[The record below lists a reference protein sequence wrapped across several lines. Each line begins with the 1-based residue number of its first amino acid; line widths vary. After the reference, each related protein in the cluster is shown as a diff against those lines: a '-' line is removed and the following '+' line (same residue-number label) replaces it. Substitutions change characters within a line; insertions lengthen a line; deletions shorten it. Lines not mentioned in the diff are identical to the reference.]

1 MRELLHVNSTATGPL
16 GPVVTHLDAAIRWSC
31 GLILWSTFLA
41 MLGPTFAN
49 AVLRYTTDAS
59 LNWSVEV
66 VQLVFP
72 WFIMAGAVMA
82 AQHGRHIGVE
92 LFVALLP
99 AKIVRWIAVPTQ
111 LLIGAAC
118 LTVIYVYLGFGIF
131 EGGMEYAAG
140 DVSFT
145 SLGIPQSWSYAAL
158 LFGYLLLGLTAL
170 STTYRLIT
178 GGPTRIEDELA
189 SLAETSS

>member
-1 MRELLHVNSTATGPL
+1 MRELLQSPNATGPL
-16 GPVVTHLDAAIRWSC
+16 GPVVTHLDGAIRWVC
-31 GLILWSTFLA
+31 GIILWVTFLA
-41 MLGPTFAN
+41 MLLPTFAN
-49 AVLRYTTDAS
+49 AVMRYTTDAS

-72 WFIMAGAVMA
+72 WFIMAGAAMA

-99 AKIVRWIAVPTQ
+99 VKIARWIAIPVQ
-111 LLIGAAC
+111 LIIFAAC
-118 LTVIYVYLGFGIF
+118 LTVIYVYLGFGMF

-145 SLGIPQSWSYAAL
+145 SLGVPQSWSYAAL
-158 LFGYLLLGLTAL
+158 LFGYVLLGLTAL
-170 STTYRLIT
+170 STTYRLIS
-178 GGPTRIEDELA
+178 GGRTRIEDELA
-189 SLAETSS
+189 SIAEPSA

>member
-1 MRELLHVNSTATGPL
+1 MRDLLSSPIATGPL
-16 GPVVTHLDAAIRWSC
+16 GPVVTRLDSAIRWVCS
-31 GLILWSTFLA
+31 LVLWTTFVA
-41 MLGPTFAN
+41 MLAPTFAN

-92 LFVALLP
+92 LFVTLLP
-99 AKIVRWIAVPTQ
+99 MKLARWIAIPVQ
-111 LLIGAAC
+111 ALILMAC
-118 LTVIYVYLGFGIF
+118 LTVIYVYLGLGMF
-131 EGGMEYAAG
+131 EGGMDYAAG

-145 SLGIPQSWSYAAL
+145 SLGLPQSWSYAAL
-158 LFGYLLLGLTAL
+158 LFGYALLGLTAL
-170 STTYRLIT
+170 STLYRLVS
-178 GGPTRIEDELA
+178 GGHSRIEDELA
-189 SLAETSS
+189 STVPAE

>member
-1 MRELLHVNSTATGPL
+1 MRDLLNAPIATGPL
-16 GPVVTHLDAAIRWSC
+16 GPVVTRLDSAIRWVC
-31 GLILWSTFLA
+31 GLVLWTTFVALLA
-41 MLGPTFAN
+41 PTFAN

-92 LFVALLP
+92 LFVTLLP
-99 AKIVRWIAVPTQ
+99 MKLARWIAVPVQ
-111 LLIGAAC
+111 ALILMAC
-118 LTVIYVYLGFGIF
+118 GTVIYVYLGLGMF
-131 EGGMEYAAG
+131 EGGMDYAAG

-145 SLGIPQSWSYAAL
+145 SIGLPQSWSYAAL
-158 LFGYLLLGLTAL
+158 LFGYALLGLTAL
-170 STTYRLIT
+170 STLYRLVS
-178 GGPTRIEDELA
+178 GGHSRIEDELG
-189 SLAETSS
+189 SVVPAE

>member
-1 MRELLHVNSTATGPL
+1 MRELLHSPDATGPL
-16 GPVVTHLDAAIRWSC
+16 GPVVTLLDGCIRKVC
-31 GLILWSTFLA
+31 GLVLWTTFVA

-99 AKIVRWIAVPTQ
+99 TRIARGIAIPVQ
-111 LLIGAAC
+111 ALILAAC
-118 LTVIYVYLGFGIF
+118 LTVIYVYLGLGMF
-131 EGGMEYAAG
+131 EGGMDYAAG

-158 LFGYLLLGLTAL
+158 LFGYALLGLTAL
-170 STTYRLIT
+170 STLYRLVI
-178 GGPTRIEDELA
+178 GGQTRIEEKLA
-189 SLAETSS
+189 SIA

>member
-1 MRELLHVNSTATGPL
+1 MRDLLDAPDAAGPL
-16 GPVVTHLDAAIRWSC
+16 GPVVTHLDRIIRWVC
-31 GLILWSTFLA
+31 ALILWTTFAA
-41 MLGPTFAN
+41 MLLPTFAN

-99 AKIVRWIAVPTQ
+99 TKIARWIAIPNQV
-111 LLIGAAC
+111 LILMAC
-118 LTVIYVYLGFGIF
+118 LTVIYVYLGMGMF
-131 EGGMEYAAG
+131 EGGMDFAAG
-140 DVSFT
+140 DVAFT

-158 LFGYLLLGLTAL
+158 LFGYVLLGLTAL
-170 STTYRLIT
+170 STICRLV
-178 GGPTRIEDELA
+178 GGGQTRIESELA
-189 SLAETSS
+189 SIG

>member
-1 MRELLHVNSTATGPL
+1 MRDLLQSPNATGPL
-16 GPVVTHLDAAIRWSC
+16 GPVVTHLDSAIRWVC
-31 GLILWSTFLA
+31 GLILWTTFVA

-99 AKIVRWIAVPTQ
+99 VRIARWIAVPVQ
-111 LLIGAAC
+111 ALIFAAC
-118 LTVIYVYLGFGIF
+118 LTVIYVYLGFGMF

-158 LFGYLLLGLTAL
+158 LFGYALLGVTTLT
-170 STTYRLIT
+170 TTYRLVS
-178 GGPTRIEDELA
+178 GGPTRIENELA
-189 SLAETSS
+189 SVPETST